1 MSVSVVIKTKDE
13 APRLRLTLASL
24 MEQTVRP
31 AEVVVVNDG
40 STDATT
46 DVLAEAAN
54 ELPLQVVNHATP
66 RGRSAAANAGA
77 AAAHGEVLLFL
88 DGDCLAA
95 PDLVARH
102 TKLYDGSG
110 RWVVRSENWHLRCT
124 RFFADPET
132 GQPRP
137 GEEARVA
144 RMGADLERQL
154 VTRAQVRQDFAAIH
168 RRAEQGLY
176 PGAGPRRLAEQELDA
191 LTRFPDLGVLWAA
204 AACVG
209 MSVRRADFES
219 VGGFDE
225 RLTLNEHR
233 ELALRLTSAGARMTA
248 LPGARTY
255 HLTHR
260 TGWRDPL
267 ADPTWEQLFYA
278 RHPVPAVKLL
288 SVFWACL
295 ADGPPVPPEG
305 RIDSLPE
312 LEAAARGVGGR
323 DPDAIRR
330 FHPHLPPLGSSEV
343 AG

>member
-1 MSVSVVIKTKDE
+1 MSLSVVIKTKDE

-24 MEQTVRP
+24 AGQTVSP

-40 STDATT
+40 STDATAA
-46 DVLAEAAN
+46 VLAEAAN
-54 ELPLQVVNHATP
+54 ELPLQVVTHSAP

-77 AAAHGEVLLFL
+77 AAARGDVLLFL
-88 DGDCLAA
+88 DGDCLAG
-95 PDLVARH
+95 PDLIARH
-102 TKLYDGSG
+102 TTLHAGSG
-110 RWVVRSENWHLRCT
+110 RWVVRGENMHLRCT

-137 GEEARVA
+137 GEEARVT
-144 RMGADLERQL
+144 RMGTDLERHL
-154 VTRAQVRQDFAAIH
+154 VTRQQVRHDFAAIE
-168 RRAEQGLY
+168 RRAEHGLY
-176 PGAGPRRLAEQELDA
+176 PGAGPRRLADREMDA
-191 LTRFPDLGVLWAA
+191 LRRFPDLSVLWAG

-209 MSVRRADFES
+209 LSVRREDFAA

-233 ELALRLTSAGARMTA
+233 ELALRLTAVGARMTA
-248 LPGARTY
+248 LDGARTF

-260 TGWRDPL
+260 SGWRDPL
-267 ADPTWEQLFYA
+267 ADATWEQVFYA
-278 RHPVPAVKLL
+278 KHPVPAVKLL

-312 LEAAARGVGGR
+312 LAAVAEGRDGR
-323 DPDAIRR
+323 DPDVIRS
-330 FHPHLPPLGSSEV
+330 FHPHLPPLPQQETSG
-343 AG
+343 